1 LAIEKGWGPKLTG
14 RLADY
19 ANASKGTVLLGD
31 IQAYMMKEHAKPS
44 DRRQD
49 IIHPSE
55 MAKEGWCPRS
65 TYYRIK
71 ACREASDPFLKPPE
85 NIGVQLLNIFDEG
98 HNIHHKWQTRIRNM
112 GDLWGNW
119 ACGFCGYITEC
130 HLFDE
135 NKFCEYCERSGRI
148 DIYQEVPLHA
158 EQYLI
163 HGHADGAIPRL
174 KSLIEIKSVG
184 TGTVRISAPDIYA
197 ANTEGAMIDLQGLW
211 KDIKK
216 PFPEHINQG
225 QLYLTLCSLMGL
237 EYDQIIF
244 IYESKYNQ
252 GVKEF
257 VVKYDPDYCDNM
269 LKQAS
274 IITNALEG
282 CYPNG
287 EDCPICEHK
296 NLDYPFICE
305 CTDPVKCPTG
315 ATCKD
320 CEKYS
325 GTEKS
330 DSKRV
335 GESEHGQ
342 RTESPRTAIRRR
354 PGSSSRIVRPSR
366 S

>member
-1 LAIEKGWGPKLTG
+1 MAIEKGWGPKLTG

-19 ANASKGTVLLGD
+19 ANASKGTILLGD
-31 IQAYMMKEHAKPS
+31 IQAHMMKEHAKPS

-55 MAKEGWCPRS
+55 MAKENWCPRS

-71 ACREASDPFLKPPE
+71 ACREASDPFLKPSE
-85 NIGVQLLNIFDEG
+85 SIGVQLLNIFDEG
-98 HNIHHKWQTRIRNM
+98 HHIHDKWQKRLQKM
-112 GDLWGNW
+112 GDLCGDWKCLVCGASW
-119 ACGFCGYITEC
+119 TGLDTFACPERCGSRADK
-130 HLFDE
+130 H
-135 NKFCEYCERSGRI
+135 
-148 DIYQEVPLHA
+148 IYHEVPLHA

-184 TGTVRISAPDIYA
+184 TGTVRIAAPDIYA
-197 ANTEGAMIDLQGLW
+197 ANTEGSMIDLQGLW

-269 LKQAS
+269 LKQAN
-274 IITNALEG
+274 IITNALAG
-282 CYPNG
+282 CNPNG

-315 ATCKD
+315 TCKD
-320 CEKYS
+320 CEIYS

-335 GESEHGQ
+335 GESDDGK
-342 RTESPRTAIRRR
+342 RTESSRTTIRRR
-354 PGSSSRIVRPSR
+354 PGSSSRIVRPPR
-366 S
+366 P